1 MATRA
6 VRWTLPRKVG
16 PTAFTAFLD
25 KLPYVAEAIVG
36 VRGDREGRTWVEVDL
51 ADGADEPAVLGKMER
66 AFVKMAKGFFEL
78 STDTVVD
85 HRDRPLP
92 NARPAHAEM
101 IERRWLLPYAPG
113 CVGLQGPALALF
125 HYFESR
131 FLDLAARFEAARMQ
145 YPTLI
150 AVDTLNTANYLTSFP
165 HHITLGAHLR
175 GDIDAI
181 EGFQRDVVAPGAALL
196 PAAAEPDHVL
206 SPTVCI
212 HCYKAIAGRQLGAG
226 EMLRATAIGSCFR
239 HERGR
244 LDHKTRLWDFHM
256 REIIFI
262 GPADAVTAARK
273 RSIELVAAWLDEL
286 GMAYWIETATDPFFV
301 DNFSAQSFF
310 QLANKT
316 KYELLVKM
324 PDSDRPLA
332 IGSFNVHH
340 DFFAKAFGLTAAD
353 GQPVHTGCTAFG
365 VERFVHG
372 FVAQHGLDER
382 AWPEPVRQFVSAY
395 GLACL

>member
-1 MATRA
+1 MGA
-6 VRWTLPRKVG
+6 
-16 PTAFTAFLD
+16 TAFTAFLD
-25 KLPYVAEAIVG
+25 KLPYCAEAIRG
-36 VRGDREGRTWVEVDL
+36 VRGDRDGRAWVDIDL
-51 ADGADEPAVLGKMER
+51 HEGADQAAVLAKVER
-66 AFVKMAKGFFEL
+66 AFGKIIKGFFEL
-78 STDTVVD
+78 RTEVVVD
-85 HRDRPLP
+85 HRERPIP
-92 NARPAHAEM
+92 HGRPVQAEL

-125 HYFESR
+125 QYFDAG
-131 FLDLAARFEAARMQ
+131 FLQIAALFEAARMQ

-150 AVDTLNTANYLTSFP
+150 GVDTLNRASYLTSFP

-181 EGFQRDVVAPGAALL
+181 EGFQRDVVAPGTALL

-212 HCYKAIAGRQLGAG
+212 HCYRAIQGRVLGAG
-226 EMLRATAIGSCFR
+226 ELLRATAIGSCFR

-244 LDHKTRLWDFHM
+244 LDHRTRLWDFHM

-262 GPADAVTAARK
+262 GPAEAVVDARK
-273 RSIELVAAWLDEL
+273 RSIELVCAWLDEL
-286 GMAYWIETATDPFFV
+286 GLAYWIETATDPFFV

-316 KYELLVKM
+316 KYELLVRM
-324 PDSDRPLA
+324 PDTDRPLA
-332 IGSFNVHH
+332 IGSFNIHH
-340 DFFAKAFGLTAAD
+340 DFFARSFELTSAD
-353 GQPVHTGCTAFG
+353 GAPVHTACTAFG

-372 FVAQHGLDER
+372 FLAQHGLDPR
-382 AWPEPVRQFVSAY
+382 AWPQPVRDFVSSY
-395 GLACL
+395 GAACL